1 MIGRALKLTRE
12 FHRLTQLELAKR
24 LGISNSFVSE
34 VESGNKQPTLEL
46 LIKYSEEFSI
56 PASTFLVFVEE
67 QTRPPTEKQKARAK
81 KVLRFLE
88 WMITEEDSGNGATPR
103 ETKKAVRA

>member
-1 MIGRALKLTRE
+1 MWYENSSSLSLNKILSNMIGRALKLTRE
-12 FHRLTQLELAKR
+12 FHRLTQWSWRSALHFKLFR
-24 LGISNSFVSE
+24 FGGRI
-34 VESGNKQPTLEL
+34 GNKQPTLEL

-81 KVLRFLE
+81 KVLRF
-88 WMITEEDSGNGATPR
+88 
-103 ETKKAVRA
+103 